1 MCFTKMFASKKTR
14 EGHVRERQE
23 KKDKGLQVRG
33 DFRLFQQVL
42 FFTKDDLFYIFF
54 LEFHGRFFATKAR
67 VEYADLFLTSTVDW
81 CAGGAHACKVRG
93 GKNRRRSKKVRTACT
108 LVVV

>member
-33 DFRLFQQVL
+33 DFRLFQQVIML
-42 FFTKDDLFYIFF
+42 FFKKQTLPFFFYEAV
-54 LEFHGRFFATKAR
+54 EFHGRFFVTKP
-67 VEYADLFLTSTVDW
+67 ESSMLT
-81 CAGGAHACKVRG
+81 CF
-93 GKNRRRSKKVRTACT
+93 
-108 LVVV
+108 